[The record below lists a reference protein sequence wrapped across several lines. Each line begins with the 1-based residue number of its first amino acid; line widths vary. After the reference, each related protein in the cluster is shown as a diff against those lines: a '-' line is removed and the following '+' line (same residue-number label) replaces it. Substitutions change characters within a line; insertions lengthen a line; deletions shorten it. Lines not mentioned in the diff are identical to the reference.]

1 MGGEI
6 QTYVEAKNYWFL
18 SNKQFYT
25 DNYGFNNN
33 YKWPIDENNMSNVS
47 HVLDALL
54 DEDTRA
60 LVDAGY
66 LANDLSLT
74 NEGKYRLTIIAFDQN
89 RAALVAAAKEQLA
102 KAKK

>member
-1 MGGEI
+1 MGTNVHERPKFFYQI
-6 QTYVEAKNYWFL
+6 LDEFHY
-18 SNKQFYT
+18 QFNPT
-25 DNYGFNNN
+25 D
-33 YKWPIDENNMSNVS
+33 MSNVS